1 MPRLIV
7 ELTNRCDLRCP
18 HCFGERH
25 AATADLSLAI
35 VDKVIA
41 EGSACGIDHLCF
53 SGGEP
58 TLHRQFQTIVERTC
72 QAGYDFSMVTNGRNF
87 PAVSSLFVNHRE
99 RFRGVTFSL
108 DGASE
113 ATHDRSRGP
122 GSYRRVMRGASVCF
136 FKKLPFTF
144 NMVITS
150 DNRSEIEDMV
160 TLAARL
166 GSRGVRFGHL
176 MFTPENTTSS
186 PALSPA
192 ERRDVEARIWDLK
205 KHAPVAV
212 DIAPGYYSESP
223 FFPCGP
229 LVLEEFN
236 LDSRAN
242 LTLCCHVSGYTGPNA
257 GDDVMGN
264 LHDITLVEA
273 CRRFHSRVATYL
285 ADKRE
290 RVSQG
295 AFGEL
300 DHFPC
305 WYCVKYLNKVNASDE
320 FPAAAWVPAAGG
332 ADQSNGRRLHVIPAS
347 GAAGSRRC

>member
-1 MPRLIV
+1 
-7 ELTNRCDLRCP
+7 
-18 HCFGERH
+18 
-25 AATADLSLAI
+25 
-35 VDKVIA
+35 
-41 EGSACGIDHLCF
+41 
-53 SGGEP
+53 
-58 TLHRQFQTIVERTC
+58 
-72 QAGYDFSMVTNGRNF
+72 
-87 PAVSSLFVNHRE
+87 
-99 RFRGVTFSL
+99 
-108 DGASE
+108 
-113 ATHDRSRGP
+113 
-122 GSYRRVMRGASVCF
+122 MRGASVCF

-150 DNRSEIEDMV
+150 DNQIEVEEMV
-160 TLAARL
+160 NLAARL

-176 MFTPENTTSS
+176 MFTPENTISR

-205 KHAPVAV
+205 RHAPIAV

-242 LTLCCHVSGYTGPNA
+242 LTLCCHLSGYAGPNA

-264 LHDITLVEA
+264 LHDITLTEA
-273 CRRFHSRVATYL
+273 CRRFESRVSTYL

-295 AFGEL
+295 AFSEL

-305 WYCVKYLNKVNASDE
+305 WYCVKYLNKLNASDE
-320 FPAAAWVPAAGG
+320 FPAVAWLPADGG
-332 ADQSNGRRLHVIPAS
+332 AEQSNGRRLHVLPAS
-347 GAAGSRRC
+347 GATGSRSC